1 MNASRMCALALIA
14 LLGVT
19 LAGCEAAEES
29 AQKLTQKAEQAVQE
43 LAREA
48 VSDTVNAF
56 NEQVD
61 QVQQSAN
68 ELLGKPK
75 DKAATEAPEADAEA
89 PQAVALLMDPVDPIE
104 ADPAAGGVDDGFC
117 HGGVLAF
124 GRVMPRF
131 FP

>member
-1 MNASRMCALALIA
+1 MNTSLISAWGLVALIG
-14 LLGVT
+14 LT

-29 AQKLTQKAEQAVQE
+29 AQKLTEKAEQAVQE

-75 DKAATEAPEADAEA
+75 GEAAEDQPERDAEA
-89 PQAVALLMDPVDPIE
+89 PRAE
-104 ADPAAGGVDDGFC
+104 SSEGVET
-117 HGGVLAF
+117 
-124 GRVMPRF
+124 
-131 FP
+131 